1 MPQQAIIPLAIILPL
16 LAFYLWMF
24 RHMLN
29 NDKLMSSPWMFFGI
43 MTPDS
48 SLSNFRYQWT
58 IAFVFMNVFAAALY
72 YFSEYRNSY

>member
-1 MPQQAIIPLAIILPL
+1 
-16 LAFYLWMF
+16 
-24 RHMLN
+24 
-29 NDKLMSSPWMFFGI
+29 MSSPWMFFGI

>member
-1 MPQQAIIPLAIILPL
+1 
-16 LAFYLWMF
+16 
-24 RHMLN
+24 MLN